1 LLSCSQKI
9 EMEIERMGKMKKVT
23 MFYMEGC
30 PYCRA
35 AQGWMDELF
44 AQYPQFRKVELEKIE
59 ENENPELAEKYD
71 YYYVP
76 TFYVDGKK
84 VHEGAA
90 SKRIVE
96 QVFAMACGMNPAAV

>member
-1 LLSCSQKI
+1 
-9 EMEIERMGKMKKVT
+9 MGKIKKVT

-76 TFYVDGKK
+76 TFMWTEKK
-84 VHEGAA
+84 CTRRCLKADCRAGVRHGLAE
-90 SKRIVE
+90 
-96 QVFAMACGMNPAAV
+96 